1 MIGPGFA
8 ARSDVGRVRATNE
21 DRFLA
26 RPPLFAVAD
35 GMGGHRGGEVASA
48 LAIDLLE
55 RASVESDGTDPGA
68 IVDALERSNAAIRE
82 QARAHRHLHGMGTT
96 CTVAVVADRV
106 VHIGHVGDS
115 RAYRHRAGGLEQ
127 LTEDHSLV
135 ASLVRDGTLDPDA
148 ARSDARR
155 NIITRALGAEER
167 VDVDVVSAE
176 LEPGDRIMLCS
187 DGLSG
192 QVGEDA
198 MAAVLDAEPDPRRA
212 VDRLVDL
219 ANEAGGDDN
228 VTVIVIDPD
237 RLSGR

>member
-8 ARSDVGRVRATNE
+8 ARSDIGRVRAGNE

-48 LAIDLLE
+48 LAIDQLE
-55 RASVESDGTDPGA
+55 RASIGSGRADADV

-82 QARAHRHLHGMGTT
+82 QARAHRRLRGMGTT
-96 CTVAVVADRV
+96 CTVAVVADGV
-106 VHIGHVGDS
+106 VHVGHVGDS
-115 RAYRHRAGGLEQ
+115 RAYRYRAGGMEQ

-135 ASLVRDGTLDPDA
+135 ASMVRDGALDPEA
-148 ARSDARR
+148 AHSDARR
-155 NIITRALGAEER
+155 NIITRALGAEDR
-167 VDVDVVSAE
+167 VRVDVVSSG
-176 LEPGDRIMLCS
+176 LEPGDRIVLCS

-192 QVGEDA
+192 QVREDA
-198 MAAVLDAEPDPRRA
+198 MAAVLDAEPDLRRA

-237 RLSGR
+237 RLRGR